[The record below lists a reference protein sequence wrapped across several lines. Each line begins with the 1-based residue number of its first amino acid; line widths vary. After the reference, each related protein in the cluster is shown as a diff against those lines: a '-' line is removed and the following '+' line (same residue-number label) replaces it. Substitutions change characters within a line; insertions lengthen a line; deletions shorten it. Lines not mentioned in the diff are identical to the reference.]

1 MKRPTIIATGALLL
15 DLVSPAVAQTG
26 EDNYALPGAEFCVN
40 PGPCGTNLQEDSG
53 DVVSG
58 GQVVGDNTPDCE
70 RPGQVLASGLCD
82 INPAGASASAT
93 AAADTAAASSASVS
107 APAGEQYATDTASSP
122 TASASVLPAG
132 EAEAVTI
139 LPDTGGASLLAVGA
153 GVLLVVVGG
162 LLAWRVIRS

>member
-1 MKRPTIIATGALLL
+1 M
-15 DLVSPAVAQTG
+15 
-26 EDNYALPGAEFCVN
+26 
-40 PGPCGTNLQEDSG
+40 
-53 DVVSG
+53 
-58 GQVVGDNTPDCE
+58 
-70 RPGQVLASGLCD
+70 ASGLCD
-82 INPAGASASAT
+82 INIAGASASAT
-93 AAADTAAASSASVS
+93 AAADTGAASASVS
-107 APAGEQYATDTASSP
+107 VPVGEQYATDTASSP

>member
-1 MKRPTIIATGALLL
+1 MKIRTIIATGALLL
-15 DLVSPAVAQTG
+15 AFASPAVAQTG
-26 EDNYALPGAEFCVN
+26 EDNYALPGAESCVN

-82 INPAGASASAT
+82 VNPAGASASVT
-93 AAADTAAASSASVS
+93 AAADTAAASASVS
-107 APAGEQYATDTASSP
+107 APAGEHYDTDTASSP